1 VFRSTREDVVKYEFM
16 NILLD
21 SVESSGIFFDLRSI
35 YSTNTKRSRTDELR
49 SSDDEMTQSPKG
61 WHRKSEQTV

>member
-1 VFRSTREDVVKYEFM
+1 M